1 MHGLLSRTVQIRSL
15 DGPRPRAI
23 EEPSHA
29 HHHAGEDEK
38 QDHACS
44 DRVVRPRAR
53 WIGNNQSGPRNG
65 RKQELDQGQ
74 RQHLRDIHP
83 VHDHPCLILPRIPMH
98 SAPQPTASFHL
109 RCTNCNPADDAMK
122 RSKGNGVGRSS
133 IVYLP
138 VLPRC
143 VCSVCR
149 SFWIHPPSS
158 TFGLRRLEYFHAEP
172 VHR

>member
-15 DGPRPRAI
+15 DGPRPHAI

-44 DRVVRPRAR
+44 DRVVRPSAR

-65 RKQELDQGQ
+65 RKQELDQGH
-74 RQHLRDIHP
+74 RQHQRDIHP
-83 VHDHPCLILPRIPMH
+83 VHDHPCLILPRVPMH

-109 RCTNCNPADDAMK
+109 CCTKCNPADDAHEK
-122 RSKGNGVGRSS
+122 EQREWSRQILNPLSS
-133 IVYLP
+133 RPSIMRVQHVQVILD
-138 VLPRC
+138 
-143 VCSVCR
+143 
-149 SFWIHPPSS
+149 PPPKLHLWLTPS
-158 TFGLRRLEYFHAEP
+158 
-172 VHR
+172 